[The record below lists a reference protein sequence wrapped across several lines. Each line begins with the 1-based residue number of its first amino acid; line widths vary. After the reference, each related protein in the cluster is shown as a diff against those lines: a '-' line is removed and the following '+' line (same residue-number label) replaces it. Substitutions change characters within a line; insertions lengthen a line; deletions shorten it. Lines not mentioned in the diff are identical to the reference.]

1 MLAQER
7 YDLITRVLTEKK
19 SIKVSEV
26 MKLCNTS
33 HETARRDLEALQ
45 EQGIAKR
52 VHGGAVV
59 AIPPSSSSG
68 ADTSRYSQ
76 HSYSSNMSVAKA
88 ALDLVHPGDTILLD
102 AGRTVSHLAHFI
114 RDLPDLFVVTPN
126 LLVINE
132 LRDGRVH
139 LHGLAGELSHDE
151 YCFTGKMTQATFS
164 AFNVDTSFISCAGID
179 LKQGYITDY
188 DDLGISRS
196 LIREHSD
203 RMVLLLNSDKLHT
216 RAFSNLCPISMLDTV
231 IVDERISPEH
241 EEILRSTGVEVI
253 IAPILGEVD
262 EDAQYN

>member
-7 YDLITRVLTEKK
+7 YDLIARVLTEKN

-26 MKLCNTS
+26 MKLCNIS

-45 EQGIAKR
+45 EQGLAKR
-52 VHGGAVV
+52 VHGGAVIAV
-59 AIPPSSSSG
+59 PSGNASTAG
-68 ADTSRYSQ
+68 ASNYSQ
-76 HSYSSNMSVAKA
+76 RSYSSNMSVTKA
-88 ALDLVHPGDTILLD
+88 ALSLVHAGDTILLD
-102 AGRTVSHLAHFI
+102 AGRTVSHLAHYI

-164 AFNVDTSFISCAGID
+164 AFNVDTAFISCAGID
-179 LKQGYITDY
+179 LKQGYLTDY
-188 DDLGISRS
+188 DDMGISRA

-216 RAFSNLCPISMLDTV
+216 RAFSNLCPISMLDTI
-231 IVDERISPEH
+231 IVDDRISPEH
-241 EEILRSTGVEVI
+241 EEILRNSGVEVI
-253 IAPILGEVD
+253 IAPMLGDV
-262 EDAQYN
+262 EDDPQYN